1 VPEKAARVWEPL
13 DSYPTQP
20 FTADGVKALQST
32 LDFLVQQKLAKPFGL
47 SDWGV
52 EAAG

>member
-1 VPEKAARVWEPL
+1 VPEKAARAWDTL
-13 DSYPTQP
+13 DSYPTEP

-32 LDFLVQQKLAKPFGL
+32 LDFLVQQKLAKPFQL